1 MPNFLFIV
9 LQVFLHHEFRFH
21 DSHRMSGEVWC
32 RNRYKLCIKIK
43 WPQKVPNPS
52 QWHSNHD
59 TNEAK
64 FQWIRKRWAL
74 LSLPRLKGSRRFGAW
89 KFLVSQ
95 MFFRGIMSMGVSAS
109 ALIQDNLGCLR
120 LWAVMMTNPEYTD
133 SGPSSGST
141 DSSNP
146 QVVKCHQL
154 PNPFSLQYLR
164 GTSFSER
171 IAVLFVALVWK
182 ISSRIA
188 TLLHQE
194 MSKQQVKQCLRTMI
208 NEANFFK

>member
-1 MPNFLFIV
+1 MNSEAL
-9 LQVFLHHEFRFH
+9 
-21 DSHRMSGEVWC
+21 SAST
-32 RNRYKLCIKIK
+32 
-43 WPQKVPNPS
+43 
-52 QWHSNHD
+52 
-59 TNEAK
+59 TN
-64 FQWIRKRWAL
+64 Q
-74 LSLPRLKGSRRFGAW
+74 SLPRLKGSRRFGAW

-120 LWAVMMTNPEYTD
+120 LWAVMMTNPEYTN
-133 SGPSSGST
+133 SGPSWSLST
-141 DSSNP
+141 NSLRPTRDINP

-154 PNPFSLQYLR
+154 PNPFSMQYLR

-171 IAVLFVALVWK
+171 IAVSFVALVCK

-194 MSKQQVKQCLRTMI
+194 MSKQQVKQMLE
-208 NEANFFK
+208 NHDQWS